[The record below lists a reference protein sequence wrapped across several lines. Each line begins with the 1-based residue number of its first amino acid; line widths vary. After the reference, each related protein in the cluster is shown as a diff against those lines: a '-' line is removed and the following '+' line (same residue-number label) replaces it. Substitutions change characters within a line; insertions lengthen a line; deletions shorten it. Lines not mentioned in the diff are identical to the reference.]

1 MNRYEPNFPR
11 ATFGFSAMA
20 MTAITIC
27 VLVVLPSQMEP
38 SSQAFA
44 MLAASSS
51 AATDPCAAMTLK
63 CVDPTAIREST
74 SMHVSGPGSDPK
86 CKEQS

>member
-11 ATFGFSAMA
+11 TTFGFSAMA
-20 MTAITIC
+20 MTAITIG
-27 VLVVLPSQMEP
+27 VLVVLPSKMEP
-38 SSQAFA
+38 GSQAFA

-51 AATDPCAAMTLK
+51 AAADPCAAMSLK
-63 CVDPTAIREST
+63 CVDPAATRESAST
-74 SMHVSGPGSDPK
+74 HASGPASDPK